1 MIYNPTP
8 EAKIK
13 DSLHKSSKHQSVS
26 FGLHYTKKLTPNCGK
41 IHREGG
47 KYQAQSDV
55 RPSLLGM

>member
-13 DSLHKSSKHQSVS
+13 DSLHESPKHQSVS
-26 FGLHYTKKLTPNCGK
+26 FGLHQHQKAYPKLWQNT
-41 IHREGG
+41 EGG
-47 KYQAQSDV
+47 KYQAENDL